1 MLHGVLIVNLEPS
14 YIGFKQSDSPCLWRS
29 CTQDEIKDLLIEL
42 GLVEVESRWPLQEFI
57 LRLPGEFSQSTLKRH
72 FLISESAA

>member
-29 CTQDEIKDLLIEL
+29 CSQDEIKELLIEL
-42 GLVEVESRWPLQEFI
+42 GLEVENRWPLQEFI
-57 LRLPGEFSQSTLKRH
+57 MRLPGEFSLSTLKRH
-72 FLISESAA
+72 FLMPESAA